1 MQDAALLRQI
11 PWAYLLVDEAHRLKN
26 SESALYQELATWSFK
41 SKLLV
46 TGTPLQNSM
55 RELWA
60 LLNFLEPGRFGTAED
75 FDAAYKVEGAAVRA
89 AHVLCPAALSGS
101 AVS

>member
-1 MQDAALLRQI
+1 MSLLLLLQDAALLKQI

-26 SESALYQELATWSFK
+26 SESALYQELSSWSFK

-60 LLNFLEPGRFGTAED
+60 LLNFLEPGRFGAADE
-75 FDAAYKVEGAAVRA
+75 FEAAYRVEGAAVRS
-89 AHVLCPAALSGS
+89 C
-101 AVS
+101 